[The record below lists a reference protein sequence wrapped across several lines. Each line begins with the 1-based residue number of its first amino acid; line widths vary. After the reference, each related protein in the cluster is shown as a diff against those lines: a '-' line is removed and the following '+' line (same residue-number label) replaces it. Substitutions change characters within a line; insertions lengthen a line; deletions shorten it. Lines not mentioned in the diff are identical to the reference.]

1 MHPNDLMTHI
11 IPYTDG
17 LIKPFSHLE
26 LVLCKYIKL
35 NFEVFHTSIKTE
47 IPPYAGLSAFW

>member
-26 LVLCKYIKL
+26 LVLSKYIKL
-35 NFEVFHTSIKTE
+35 NFVFHTSIKTE
-47 IPPYAGLSAFW
+47 IPPYAGQSAFW